1 MRLRNK
7 VAVITGAGSGIGR
20 KSLMEF
26 FIWLPMSLPMLQEQS
41 CPSME
46 ATPCNEEKGWN
57 RNKNLRV
64 TNVEKEE
71 GKEPKIKSKEVMQL
85 RKRMVIKYQKE
96 EIKND
101 A

>member
-7 VAVITGAGSGIGR
+7 AAVVTG
-20 KSLMEF
+20 
-26 FIWLPMSLPMLQEQS
+26 QS
-41 CPSME
+41 CLSMA

-85 RKRMVIKYQKE
+85 YKRRLMFENTRRRNKK
-96 EIKND
+96 
-101 A
+101 